1 MTVDIEN
8 KLRTYIEENFRHSSD
23 GSSLSNDESLLESGI
38 IDSAGIFE
46 LVSFLE
52 NEFSVTVGD
61 EDITPD
67 NFENISCL
75 VNLIQSKAG

>member
-1 MTVDIEN
+1 MDIDN
-8 KLRTYIEENFRHSSD
+8 KLREYIEENFRHSSD

-46 LVSFLE
+46 LVLFLE
-52 NEFSVTVGD
+52 KEFGVSVGD

-67 NFENISCL
+67 YFENISCL
-75 VNLIQSKAG
+75 ANLIQSKAV